1 MLHLEM
7 NTVEIL
13 AKMEGHAKQVAYAT
27 MVALNKTAEQA
38 KSEML
43 TEVDRVFDRPSP
55 WVRNS
60 LRIKYATKA
69 NLAAEVAFKDKNSAE
84 SSRSMLE
91 PHAFGGKRHYKT
103 MEARL
108 LRVGILPAGWNAVP
122 GAAAQLDSFGNMS
135 QGQITTILNVL
146 GTYTEAGY
154 NKANEKTVER
164 LKKGNKKK
172 GTYGYE
178 YFVSYGS
185 TGRTNVG
192 IQGGAMV
199 KTQVSKN
206 HLPPGIWQ
214 RVNTGFGSSLKPVLM
229 FVKQANY
236 KTRFDFYAIGR
247 RVVDRD
253 LQGNFTQA
261 IEMAIATAR
270 SD

>member
-43 TEVDRVFDRPSP
+43 TEVDRVFDRPTP

-69 NLAAEVAFKDKNSAE
+69 NLFAEVAFKDKASNEA
-84 SSRSMLE
+84 SRSVLQ
-91 PHAFGGKRHYKT
+91 PNTFGGRRHYKT
-103 MEARL
+103 MDVRL
-108 LRVGILPAGWNAVP
+108 LALGLLPAGWNAVP
-122 GAAAQLDSFGNMS
+122 GAAAQLDSFGNMA
-135 QGQITTILNVL
+135 QGQINQILNVMTSYAAS
-146 GTYTEAGY
+146 GGS
-154 NKANEKTVER
+154 KTIDR
-164 LKKGNKKK
+164 LAKGNKKK
-172 GTYGYE
+172 GVYGFE
-178 YFVSYGS
+178 YFVQPAGVN
-185 TGRTNVG
+185 TPG
-192 IQGGAMV
+192 
-199 KTQVSKN
+199 K
-206 HLPPGIWQ
+206 HLTPGIYQ
-214 RVNTGFGSSLKPVLM
+214 RVSTGFGTSLKPVLM

-236 KTRFDFYAIGR
+236 KSRFDFYAIGQ
-247 RVVDRD
+247 RVMARD